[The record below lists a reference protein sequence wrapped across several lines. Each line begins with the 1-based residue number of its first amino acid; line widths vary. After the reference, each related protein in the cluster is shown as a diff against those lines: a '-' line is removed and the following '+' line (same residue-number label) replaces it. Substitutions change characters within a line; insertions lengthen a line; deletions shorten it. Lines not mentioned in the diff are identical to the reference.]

1 MKIMKHLKL
10 MLLLLMIQAMSIAQP
25 NTGQRWYNHG
35 SLSPILSSGTY
46 VSTDPGFVMA
56 GYRPS
61 IASGPNFIIDKV
73 DMDGL
78 FNSSTG
84 EFSRQY
90 TITTGGNNCNV
101 SLNPAANCYGV
112 SIIETF
118 QGADQYAIAA
128 SFDEGLIIAF
138 LNSAGVVTTSTFYP
152 FPSGAIFPSKPLITE
167 SALNPGNYYIVGS
180 FQNNSRTNLF
190 AIKTDVNFTTGWSNL
205 YDCGS
210 GTIFLPNGIVESVF
224 STINGELIVAG
235 EYSTGGGPS
244 DGFVIAIDDAAGGSL
259 LNFSNRYHSSA
270 TPASIEYFSSLQ
282 LANDN
287 TGYILGGW
295 SNATTHAYRA
305 WMARLTSSGGYSWSS
320 LIEFSYDGS
329 AGNVVGVQERL
340 NTTSVYEYYGL
351 SKSSGGGTG
360 GMLVCKLDN
369 SGAAFGTTDEFY
381 YRDGTIGESVA
392 ISHNNTASDPNEGLH
407 VFGNRTTSPEEF
419 YLVQACFNGPSGN
432 VTTGTYQDVTTL
444 TSISGGPNQLTGLSV
459 NINSGLTPCSYY
471 GIASSSINVSIS
483 QPATGYLLAGTAWP
497 TTGGGAPILG
507 NNNKALPLQNSDE
520 AIKISSG
527 ELVIFPNPVTEML
540 SINIESI
547 PKSSLSIEVINILG
561 QSYYNKRHTVGE
573 KSLIELDIK
582 ALALEEGLYFI
593 KITSDSKSYEGRF
606 IVKKN

>member
-1 MKIMKHLKL
+1 MKHLKL
-10 MLLLLMIQAMSIAQP
+10 ILLLLMIKAMSIAQP

-61 IASGPNFIIDKV
+61 IASGSNFIIDKV

-101 SLNPAANCYGV
+101 SVNPAANCYGV

-152 FPSGAIFPSKPLITE
+152 FPSGAVFPSKPLITE

-224 STINGELIVAG
+224 STATGELIVAG
-235 EYSTGGGPS
+235 EYSSGGGAS
-244 DGFVIAIDDAAGGSL
+244 DGFVIAIDDVSSGGTI
-259 LNFSNRYHSSA
+259 NYSNRYHSSA
-270 TPASIEYFSSLQ
+270 TPASTEYFSSLQ

-287 TGYILGGW
+287 SGYILGGW
-295 SNATTHAYRA
+295 SNATANANRA

-320 LIEFSYDGS
+320 LIEFTNDGS
-329 AGNVVGVQERL
+329 AGNVVGVQERY
-340 NTTSVYEYYGL
+340 NTSNAYEYYGL
-351 SKSSGGGTG
+351 SKSSGAGTN

-369 SGAAFGTTDEFY
+369 SGAAFGTADEFY
-381 YRDGTIGESVA
+381 YSAASIGESVA
-392 ISHNNTASDPNEGLH
+392 ISHNNTVSDPNEGLH

-419 YLVQACFNGPSGN
+419 YLVQACFNGASGD
-432 VTTGTYQDVTTL
+432 VSATYQDVTTL
-444 TSISGGPNQLTGLSV
+444 NSTSGGPNQLTSLNV

-471 GIASSSINVSIS
+471 GIASSSVNVSIA
-483 QPATGYLLAGTAWP
+483 QPTGYLAGTAWP
-497 TTGGGAPILG
+497 SVTFIG
-507 NNNKALPLQNSDE
+507 NNNKSIVTTGFNEGS
-520 AIKISSG
+520 KSSKSSFI
-527 ELVIFPNPVTEML
+527 IFPNPVAGRLKLELVGLTESDFTVEIL
-540 SINIESI
+540 NVQGRSVYFN
-547 PKSSLSIEVINILG
+547 KYSLSNSL
-561 QSYYNKRHTVGE
+561 
-573 KSLIELDIK
+573 LIELEVKELNLPDGIY
-582 ALALEEGLYFI
+582 LT
-593 KITSDSKSYEGRF
+593 KITSATKVFVGNF
-606 IVKKN
+606 IVRQE